1 MKGKNF
7 LSDIKDFCFLLKPH
21 FRYGKGYYTLSL
33 VLNVLGEAGNSILW
47 VYFYKTILNMVVGG
61 AEFTVVL
68 LTIAAFL
75 IGVLLIDLLRNNPMA
90 YLFPEWSVKIDAK
103 ISHMVLEKALECD
116 YKNFDDPDFY
126 HNYTL
131 ALQEYMQKSKSAF
144 EFFCD
149 TFSNIAIFCSMIV
162 MIVDVSPWILL
173 VNVGILFLTRGMNKI
188 KNKYERKKWNE
199 QNEISRKGRYI
210 ERTIYMREYAADLR
224 CNRSKEYIVK
234 KFDDKV
240 ADNISLVRR
249 FKKITLGF
257 RLYNLSAPHIIDFVA
272 MGMAAYKITIGTL
285 SVGDFTGTIQASK
298 QLYWCMSPLINMA
311 NEINMYALYSQN
323 LQKFFNTESVI
334 ESPKIRTGR
343 EVTPKTTDMPFAVEM
358 KNVSFSY
365 DNSNFALKNISM
377 SIKPGQKIAIVG
389 ENGAGKSTLTKL
401 LLRLYDTSSGDILIN
416 GQPIQDYDV
425 HALRSDIGIAFQNT
439 NLFAM
444 TLAENMKLYREV
456 SDEKLNEVV
465 GKLGLSSV
473 LKKFDCGLD
482 AQVTKEFDKNGIV
495 LSGGETQKLGLARL
509 FTGQFGLL
517 ILDEPSAALDPIAE
531 YELNKVIMELRDTT
545 TIMISHRLST
555 VRDADCIYLIENG
568 EIAEFGSHAE
578 LMKQGGKYAAMFNM
592 QAEKYVES
600 VVAK

>member
-1 MKGKNF
+1 M
-7 LSDIKDFCFLLKPH
+7 S
-21 FRYGKGYYTLSL
+21 
-33 VLNVLGEAGNSILW
+33 
-47 VYFYKTILNMVVGG
+47 
-61 AEFTVVL
+61 
-68 LTIAAFL
+68 
-75 IGVLLIDLLRNNPMA
+75 
-90 YLFPEWSVKIDAK
+90 
-103 ISHMVLEKALECD
+103 EK
-116 YKNFDDPDFY
+116 
-126 HNYTL
+126 
-131 ALQEYMQKSKSAF
+131 S
-144 EFFCD
+144 
-149 TFSNIAIFCSMIV
+149 
-162 MIVDVSPWILL
+162 
-173 VNVGILFLTRGMNKI
+173 G
-188 KNKYERKKWNE
+188 NE

-343 EVTPKTTDMPFAVEM
+343 ELTPKTADMPFAVEM

-444 TLAENMKLYREV
+444 TLAENMKVYREV
-456 SDEKLNEVV
+456 SDEKLNESSESSGCHPSSKNSTADLTHRSQRNLTKTESFSPVA
-465 GKLGLSSV
+465 KHKSSV
-473 LKKFDCGLD
+473 SRVCLLD
-482 AQVTKEFDKNGIV
+482 SSVCSSSTN
-495 LSGGETQKLGLARL
+495 LPLRL
-509 FTGQFGLL
+509 T
-517 ILDEPSAALDPIAE
+517 PSR
-531 YELNKVIMELRDTT
+531 NT
-545 TIMISHRLST
+545 S
-555 VRDADCIYLIENG
+555 
-568 EIAEFGSHAE
+568 
-578 LMKQGGKYAAMFNM
+578 
-592 QAEKYVES
+592 
-600 VVAK
+600 